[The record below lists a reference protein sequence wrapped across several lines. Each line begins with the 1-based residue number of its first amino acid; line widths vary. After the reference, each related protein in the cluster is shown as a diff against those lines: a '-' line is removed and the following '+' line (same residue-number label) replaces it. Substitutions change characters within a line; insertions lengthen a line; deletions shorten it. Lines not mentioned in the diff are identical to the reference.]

1 MRIPKFSST
10 LPRYLYRFTA
20 SLLLSLLT
28 ITPYFLALASN
39 TDASIYNRSPWPAEF
54 KGLTFEKDNTDSEEA
69 AHPCSRTSGRS
80 FKVTHPESFKLSGL
94 VVYVF
99 VPNRQE
105 SRFSKD
111 LLRLSFL
118 DPSNQKLLTNL
129 SPSYSAVISRDGS
142 AQPTFEVYFPLNLN
156 VAGGL
161 TYTAQLACLTD
172 DNLLRVEESSQISD
186 GEAAYYNSV
195 SDQTTPYYLPGRK
208 VLFTSLSEL
217 FGPHFPSFAKATE
230 GEAALNGGPPKFH
243 PVIFIHGLGG
253 SPGAFDGTEDQSRNY
268 VKLLTDLG
276 YPTDYIYLYS
286 YGYKEDG
293 KGNRYYNYQGD
304 VREIAQGMEVIVN
317 SLSERHQKQGGDG
330 RVDIVAHSLGNLVT
344 RQYLLTHQDN
354 HKIRR
359 YVAVG
364 APFKGAWVMGVDKK
378 VELLPGIGK
387 RVETALAD
395 AVLKIHNKNNPSPLN
410 RGSAALIQVT
420 PNSDFLEGYGG
431 INRTKIDNLEFYAIY
446 GDINASVRQK
456 IFSKEFE
463 LKLNVGDGLILA
475 DSATYHDWLVSEPK
489 LYAYNDGMIVD
500 LKFDRENKIWA
511 AELRVSDPKSLKTLH
526 TALLSRQ
533 DSKSKIICLVS
544 SESTQDCQ

>member
-230 GEAALNGGPPKFH
+230 GEAALAVNSSPPPKFH
-243 PVIFIHGLGG
+243 PVIFIHFKFFITTFNISIIKWNTN
-253 SPGAFDGTEDQSRNY
+253 SP
-268 VKLLTDLG
+268 
-276 YPTDYIYLYS
+276 
-286 YGYKEDG
+286 
-293 KGNRYYNYQGD
+293 
-304 VREIAQGMEVIVN
+304 
-317 SLSERHQKQGGDG
+317 
-330 RVDIVAHSLGNLVT
+330 
-344 RQYLLTHQDN
+344 
-354 HKIRR
+354 
-359 YVAVG
+359 
-364 APFKGAWVMGVDKK
+364 
-378 VELLPGIGK
+378 
-387 RVETALAD
+387 
-395 AVLKIHNKNNPSPLN
+395 
-410 RGSAALIQVT
+410 
-420 PNSDFLEGYGG
+420 
-431 INRTKIDNLEFYAIY
+431 
-446 GDINASVRQK
+446 
-456 IFSKEFE
+456 
-463 LKLNVGDGLILA
+463 
-475 DSATYHDWLVSEPK
+475 
-489 LYAYNDGMIVD
+489 
-500 LKFDRENKIWA
+500 
-511 AELRVSDPKSLKTLH
+511 
-526 TALLSRQ
+526 
-533 DSKSKIICLVS
+533 SKII
-544 SESTQDCQ
+544 

>member
-39 TDASIYNRSPWPAEF
+39 TDASIYNRSPWPTEF

-217 FGPHFPSFAKATE
+217 FGPHFPGLTNPLSEALAKE
-230 GEAALNGGPPKFH
+230 GQPALNGGPPKFH

-364 APFKGAWVMGVDKK
+364 APFKGAWVMGVDRK
-378 VELLPGIGK
+378 VYSFPIIGPK
-387 RVETALAD
+387 MEE
-395 AVLKIHNKNNPSPLN
+395 AVAAFVLSFINTKSNNHPLDS
-410 RGSAALIQVT
+410 RSAAAIQVVPGSAY
-420 PNSDFLEGYGG
+420 LEGLQGL
-431 INRTKIDNLEFYAIY
+431 NKTK
-446 GDINASVRQK
+446 
-456 IFSKEFE
+456 
-463 LKLNVGDGLILA
+463 VG
-475 DSATYHDWLVSEPK
+475 
-489 LYAYNDGMIVD
+489 N
-500 LKFDRENKIWA
+500 F
-511 AELRVSDPKSLKTLH
+511 
-526 TALLSRQ
+526 
-533 DSKSKIICLVS
+533 
-544 SESTQDCQ
+544 